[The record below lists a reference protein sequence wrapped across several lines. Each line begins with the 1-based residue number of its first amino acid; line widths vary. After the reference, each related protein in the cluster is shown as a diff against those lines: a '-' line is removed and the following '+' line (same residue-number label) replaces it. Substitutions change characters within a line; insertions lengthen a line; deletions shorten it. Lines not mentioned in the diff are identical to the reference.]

1 MPESTHYLAARKRPA
16 DAVVFEKLEVTGDA
30 QDVPKEISLSEL
42 DSVDKTSMEEQPKEF
57 LNQKAHFSGK
67 TAFCQ

>member
-1 MPESTHYLAARKRPA
+1 MPKSTRYLAARKRPA
-16 DAVVFEKLEVTGDA
+16 DASVFEKLEVTGDA
-30 QDVPKEISLSEL
+30 QDVPKELAPSES
-42 DSVDKTSMEEQPKEF
+42 DSVDKTPTTEQPGEF

>member
-1 MPESTHYLAARKRPA
+1 MPESTRYLAARKRLA
-16 DAVVFEKLEVTGDA
+16 DASVFEKLEVTGDV
-30 QDVPKEISLSEL
+30 QDVPKEMSLSES
-42 DSVDKTSMEEQPKEF
+42 DSVDKTPTEEQPEEF